1 MSSEPKPEDIKKAA
15 RNKAMQWYRRIENRV
30 APVVALSGLI
40 IENTTRWAFEKR
52 NQHYYTTYYQ
62 AKGFLTSPCQNLV
75 GFLRAR
81 EIEAL
86 SSLWEL
92 SYEQPNYSNRKKFV
106 FVRDPSDTNKGSWV
120 YAPSNP
126 PTVRETPAVTSTV
139 IHNSVTDK
147 E

>member
-15 RNKAMQWYRRIENRV
+15 RNKAVQWYRRIENRV
-30 APVVALSGLI
+30 APAVALSGLI
-40 IENTTRWAFEKR
+40 IENTTRWAYEKR
-52 NQHYYTTYYQ
+52 NQHYYTTYFQ
-62 AKGFLTSPCQNLV
+62 AKEFLANPYKSV
-75 GFLRAR
+75 REFLLNR

-86 SSLWEL
+86 SSLWDL
-92 SYEQPNYSNRKKFV
+92 SYEQPRYSDRKKFV

-120 YAPSNP
+120 YVPSA

-139 IHNSVTDK
+139 IYNSVTDK